1 MARKDK
7 LDFVDE
13 AVESAALQEKK
24 KASGSSSKEK
34 KIKTIQILVDWENKI
49 KEYHGGTVN
58 SYITMAIQ
66 EKMKRDGIL

>member
-1 MARKDK
+1 MARKQN
-7 LDFVDE
+7 LDFVDQ
-13 AVESAALQEKK
+13 AIQSAGL
-24 KASGSSSKEK
+24 KETNTDTNNKVK

-49 KEYHGGTVN
+49 KNYYGGTVA